1 MRKILLLIT
10 TCISFAYADFSKHT
24 IAESLK
30 QVAREEQ
37 IDVKLLYSIAKIE
50 SNFEPLIVAFTSDR
64 KNYRFENAKVS
75 VKPYKNKY
83 LIQVRADEY
92 TLKNIVRQLTNA
104 GINVDVGIMQINS
117 INFSNRELN
126 QIFKPKYNIQK
137 STRILKNCNAKFY
150 TLKDTIECYNKG
162 FRKKN
167 SYDYYTKVKDSFI
180 ASFGGIKK

>member
-1 MRKILLLIT
+1 MRKILLLIA

-50 SNFEPLIVAFTSDR
+50 SNFEPLIVAFTSGSR
-64 KNYRFENAKVS
+64 NYHFKNAKVS
-75 VKPYKNKY
+75 VKSYKDKY

-92 TLKNIVRQLTNA
+92 TLKDIVRKLINA

-117 INFSNRELN
+117 INFSDNELN
-126 QIFKPKYNIQK
+126 HIFKPKYNIQK
-137 STRILKNCNAKFY
+137 STQVLKNCNAKFF
-150 TLKDTIECYNKG
+150 TLKETIECYNKG
-162 FRKKN
+162 FRKKKT
-167 SYDYYTKVKDSFI
+167 YDYYTKVKDSFL
-180 ASFGGIKK
+180 ASFGGIK